1 MGCKE
6 AGSSTLGASFH
17 KVFLAFFCSFLE
29 MLQNK
34 AIIQLG
40 FLGNFKQI
48 NKILTMVLFIPKH
61 YTNAKP
67 NEVNT

>member
-6 AGSSTLGASFH
+6 AGSSTLAASFH
-17 KVFLAFFCSFLE
+17 RVFLAFFCFFLD

-34 AIIQLG
+34 TMIQLG
-40 FLGNFKQI
+40 FPEKLKQI